1 MDPWESPTL
10 AIMRHYGAPLTRE
23 VYIALNWGDSAY
35 EPTAEE
41 EVEMPVEFQSCDRC
55 WYYPCR
61 CTIPGVAGFDCEC
74 EPCTARRNE

>member
-1 MDPWESPTL
+1 VTFEPTL
-10 AIMRHYGAPLTRE
+10 DLMKEMDTPLTRE

-55 WYYPCR
+55 
-61 CTIPGVAGFDCEC
+61 
-74 EPCTARRNE
+74 